1 MIFAQSAAHNRAL
14 CQRTQLTSMG
24 TAQIIMPENYIAMFN
39 ALQAAVVTVPRLKL
53 VKEAGRQY
61 TKTGTIDAGL
71 LALRRDRD
79 RRIGQRR
86 IERP

>member
-1 MIFAQSAAHNRAL
+1 MIFAQSAGNNRAL
-14 CQRTQLTSMG
+14 FLRKQLTSMD

-39 ALQAAVVTVPRLKL
+39 ALQEAVVTVSRL
-53 VKEAGRQY
+53 GRRQY

-79 RRIGQRR
+79 RRIGQ
-86 IERP
+86 